1 MFAYCGNNP
10 VNECDQSGC
19 FPQDADVRYCDLDNI
34 NSGAGSGGGGE
45 LLLLSDILSGFGK
58 GISDAISYF
67 YTAIQVSVLT
77 WAYTQTQ
84 ITDYDNNSVYLLID
98 PNDGLVKYVGRT
110 NNPPKRWN
118 AHKRRDDF
126 KNYQMVVVAT
136 GLSKPESMLLEQVL
150 ISAFTL
156 QYLSN
161 ARREIAVGNIPNFQN
176 NMGAVISLISGVNA
190 ADIEK
195 LIGR

>member
-1 MFAYCGNNP
+1 
-10 VNECDQSGC
+10 
-19 FPQDADVRYCDLDNI
+19 
-34 NSGAGSGGGGE
+34 
-45 LLLLSDILSGFGK
+45 
-58 GISDAISYF
+58 
-67 YTAIQVSVLT
+67 
-77 WAYTQTQ
+77 
-84 ITDYDNNSVYLLID
+84 
-98 PNDGLVKYVGRT
+98 
-110 NNPPKRWN
+110 
-118 AHKRRDDF
+118 
-126 KNYQMVVVAT
+126 MVVVAT